1 MRGRWVCVVAQIDDY
16 CGRASSSALA
26 GRRGDASKASVGGWY
41 AAGDAA
47 CARCAQ
53 AAPSSARALAS
64 SDGAVLELFGLS
76 AAASWVCKPLV
87 VPEIEAA
94 QSLLGSQSSERADL
108 RSGASGEAGR
118 SRICLSPQ
126 IRPTSPYAR
135 CRMWRERFC
144 AHSKPIPIRDQRE
157 LQVGWARLALAP
169 PSTSLDFSRSNAR
182 GRSDLHS
189 PKDVRTSQTL
199 VGQFDAARM
208 QRRRRSARTASSVCA
223 AATVACGLD
232 STATGSPRHGTGGR
246 RITEAIFP
254 RCSRSVT
261 HGSDLDRLLY

>member
-1 MRGRWVCVVAQIDDY
+1 VLRSRGRT
-16 CGRASSSALA
+16 
-26 GRRGDASKASVGGWY
+26 
-41 AAGDAA
+41 
-47 CARCAQ
+47 
-53 AAPSSARALAS
+53 
-64 SDGAVLELFGLS
+64 
-76 AAASWVCKPLV
+76 
-87 VPEIEAA
+87 
-94 QSLLGSQSSERADL
+94 LLGARSSCSHA
-108 RSGASGEAGR
+108 
-118 SRICLSPQ
+118 C
-126 IRPTSPYAR
+126 AR

-157 LQVGWARLALAP
+157 LQVGWARLALRLAP

>member
-1 MRGRWVCVVAQIDDY
+1 MLQLEAASGSTFGALNLGLDYYCKACTCRRRRRSGRKLAAACGTRACSLHGTRNMQLAGSHAVANKPAEAAL
-16 CGRASSSALA
+16 CLESRASVWTRVYHPNMPDLV
-26 GRRGDASKASVGGWY
+26 RTF
-41 AAGDAA
+41 
-47 CARCAQ
+47 CAQ
-53 AAPSSARALAS
+53 
-64 SDGAVLELFGLS
+64 
-76 AAASWVCKPLV
+76 
-87 VPEIEAA
+87 
-94 QSLLGSQSSERADL
+94 
-108 RSGASGEAGR
+108 
-118 SRICLSPQ
+118 SR
-126 IRPTSPYAR
+126 
-135 CRMWRERFC
+135 
-144 AHSKPIPIRDQRE
+144 PILILDQRQLE
-157 LQVGWARLALAP
+157 VGWAWLARAMRLAP
-169 PSTSLDFSRSNAR
+169 TMSRDFSRSNAR